1 MARFRAVPASPT
13 ARLAVAQRRLSLMP
27 FGHQRYATRYPSINH
42 RLPLELRRS
51 RRRKATLV
59 PSPHSPVAIL
69 IHVPPRAYR
78 EPGIATTANSVAS
91 GSYEPPATFPRYLAI
106 CRSCSA
112 NSLSRLSGVKHWN
125 QL

>member
-27 FGHQRYATRYPSINH
+27 FGHQRYATRFPSINH

-59 PSPHSPVAIL
+59 PSPHSPVAVQRWAGQRTVRCKRML
-69 IHVPPRAYR
+69 AG
-78 EPGIATTANSVAS
+78 PGPCP
-91 GSYEPPATFPRYLAI
+91 G
-106 CRSCSA
+106 
-112 NSLSRLSGVKHWN
+112 H
-125 QL
+125 